1 MNVKH
6 IMTLLDEVYEECY
19 NARTD
24 KDPKLNWDLDG
35 IQDKIEELQNTIE
48 DLKL

>member
-6 IMTLLDEVYEECY
+6 IIKLLDEVYEECY

-24 KDPKLNWDLDG
+24 KDQRLNWDLDG
-35 IQDKIEELQNTIE
+35 ITTKRH
-48 DLKL
+48 

>member
-1 MNVKH
+1 MS
-6 IMTLLDEVYEECY
+6 LLDEIYEECY

-24 KDPKLNWDLDG
+24 KDPKLTRDIDG
-35 IQDKIEELQNTIE
+35 ILNKVDDMQNDIE